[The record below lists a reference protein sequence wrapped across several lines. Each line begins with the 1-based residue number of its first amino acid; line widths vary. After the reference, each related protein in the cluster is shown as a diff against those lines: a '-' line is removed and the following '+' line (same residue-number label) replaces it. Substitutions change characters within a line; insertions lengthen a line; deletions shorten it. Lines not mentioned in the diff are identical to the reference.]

1 MSETLQRRLPEVGVQ
16 NSGGLSVS
24 PSESPQRQKTSSAL
38 SRQTSRIASPN
49 QSPTHRHHEMSPQE
63 HRGADTENDA
73 KASEK
78 KKLGSH
84 SETAGDLESRAQE
97 GANVHGQTQKELE
110 TSGRAE
116 IKKSGVVDISRYR
129 DYGFFSDEGLFEV
142 SSELTE
148 SLKFEEPRCH
158 VTADGR
164 GISEFSRNLSNDSYL
179 FSHAS
184 RGSTINRK
192 FDY

>member
-1 MSETLQRRLPEVGVQ
+1 MCRRQTCRHSIG
-16 NSGGLSVS
+16 
-24 PSESPQRQKTSSAL
+24 SSAL
-38 SRQTSRIASPN
+38 SRPTSRIAPPG
-49 QSPTHRHHEMSPQE
+49 QSPPHRSHEMKPQE
-63 HRGADTENDA
+63 HPETDPDNHTAGL
-73 KASEK
+73 EK
-78 KKLGSH
+78 KGLEARSAM
-84 SETAGDLESRAQE
+84 AGDLESRAQE